1 LDCGSLLPL
10 YIRSLLR
17 QNIHRP
23 AGWLAKAAAGCR
35 SPRTSGKMVE
45 ISIALAVALFS
56 KPDILNAMTYETLNL
71 AIIGFAPGG
80 FSPLYLT
87 IIGVTFLASMLISGM
102 LKRRF
107 TEYSQIPLRVTGAQV
122 AEQMLRQNGITDVR
136 VVSVPGQ
143 LTDHYDPIKKTVNL
157 SEPVYH
163 MNSVAAAAVAAHE
176 CGHALQHQQAYA
188 WLAFRSKMVPAV
200 QFSSKM
206 LNYIMIAGLFGI
218 GLMNNPTMLW
228 IWVGLFGVTTLFSII
243 TLPVEFD
250 ASRRALVWLE
260 GSGLAASM
268 EHDKAKNALF
278 WAAMTYV
285 AAAVGSLAQL
295 AYFLMMALNR
305 RE

>member
-1 LDCGSLLPL
+1 MNFDFL
-10 YIRSLLR
+10 
-17 QNIHRP
+17 H
-23 AGWLAKAAAGCR
+23 LAQVG
-35 SPRTSGKMVE
+35 
-45 ISIALAVALFS
+45 
-56 KPDILNAMTYETLNL
+56 Y
-71 AIIGFAPGG
+71 APGG
-80 FSPLYLT
+80 FSPLYLL

-107 TEYSQIPLRVTGAQV
+107 SEYSQIPLRMTGAEV

-136 VVSVPGQ
+136 VISVPGQ

-188 WLAFRSKMVPAV
+188 WLGFRSKMVPAV
-200 QFSSKM
+200 EISSKL
-206 LNYIMIAGLFGI
+206 LNYIMIAGILGI
-218 GLMNNPTMLW
+218 GLMHNSTMLW
-228 IWVGLFGVTTLFSII
+228 AWVALFGVTTLFSIV

-260 GSGLAASM
+260 SSGIAASM

-285 AAAVGSLAQL
+285 AAAIGSLAQL
-295 AYFLMMALNR
+295 AYFVMLALGR
-305 RE
+305 RD